1 MSKVSRMQKY
11 RNSTEWTELIL
22 KYVTGEKLSLTQ
34 TNYAKKLLQDAEFV
48 VRSFKVE
55 NDYDSMWFQLNK
67 YWLYLKTVKNE
78 IQEKEPTT

>member
-1 MSKVSRMQKY
+1 MQKY

-34 TNYAKKLLQDAEFV
+34 TDYAKKLLEDAEFV

-78 IQEKEPTT
+78 IQEK

>member
-1 MSKVSRMQKY
+1 MQKY

-22 KYVTGEKLSLTQ
+22 KYVTGEKLSVTQ

-55 NDYDSMWFQLNK
+55 NDYDSMWLQLNK
-67 YWLYLKTVKNE
+67 YWLYLKTVQNE
-78 IQEKEPTT
+78 VQEKEPTR

>member
-1 MSKVSRMQKY
+1 MQKY

-22 KYVTGEKLSLTQ
+22 KYVTGEKLSSTQ

-55 NDYDSMWFQLNK
+55 NDYDSMWLQLNK
-67 YWLYLKTVKNE
+67 YWLYLKSVQNE
-78 IQEKEPTT
+78 VQDKEPTK

>member
-1 MSKVSRMQKY
+1 MQKY

-22 KYVTGEKLSLTQ
+22 KYVTGEKISVTQ

-55 NDYDSMWFQLNK
+55 NDYDSMWLQLNK
-67 YWLYLKTVKNE
+67 YWLYLKTVQNE
-78 IQEKEPTT
+78 VQDKELTK

>member
-1 MSKVSRMQKY
+1 MQKY

-22 KYVTGEKLSLTQ
+22 KYVTGEKISVTQ

-55 NDYDSMWFQLNK
+55 NDYDSMWLQLNK
-67 YWLYLKTVKNE
+67 YWLYLKTVQNE
-78 IQEKEPTT
+78 VQDKEPTK